1 MAKMTLDELVA
12 QLRAAFGA
20 ELRSVVL
27 YGSAASG
34 DHIPKQSD
42 YNVLVL
48 VDALDVVRLDAVAAV
63 VRAWSE
69 AGNPPPFTLTNEE
82 WRRSADIFPMEYSDI
97 QERHRVLH
105 GASPFNGVRVAP
117 ADLRRQLESEAMGK
131 LLHLRQGVL
140 AAGGDGRRQIDL
152 LEASRSTIMVLFR
165 AAVRLHGETPPT
177 DTIELCRHV
186 ARLAGL
192 DAEPFIRVIRHARA
206 DEKLRAADARR
217 LLTDYV
223 TGVQQLVANI
233 DRYRPVPEAGDAR
246 R

>member
-34 DHIPKQSD
+34 EHIPKQSD

-48 VDALDVVRLDAVAAV
+48 VDALDVARLDAVAAV

-69 AGNPPPFTLTNEE
+69 AGNAPPFTLTAEE

-105 GASPFNGVRVAP
+105 GASPFDGVRVAP
-117 ADLRRQLESEAMGK
+117 PDLRRQLESEAMGK
-131 LLHLRQGVL
+131 LLHLRQAVL
-140 AAGGDGRRQIDL
+140 AAGGDGRRQLDVL
-152 LEASRSTIMVLFR
+152 AASKSTIMVLFR
-165 AAVRLHGETPPT
+165 ATVRLHGETPPT
-177 DTIELCRHV
+177 DTVELCRHIG
-186 ARLAGL
+186 RLAGL
-192 DAEPFIRVIRHARA
+192 DAEPFVRVVRHVRG
-206 DEKLRAADARR
+206 DDKLRAADAGRV
-217 LLTDYV
+217 LTDYV
-223 TGVQQLVANI
+223 RGVQQLVAHI
-233 DRYRPVPEAGDAR
+233 DQYAPGG
-246 R
+246 

>member
-1 MAKMTLDELVA
+1 MATMTLEELVA

-34 DHIPKQSD
+34 EHIPKQSD

-48 VDALDVVRLDAVAAV
+48 VDALDVARLDAVAAV

-69 AGNPPPFTLTNEE
+69 AGNPPPFTLTLEE
-82 WRRSADIFPMEYSDI
+82 WRRSADIFPMEYADI

-105 GASPFNGVRVAP
+105 GAPPFDGLRVAP

-140 AAGGDGRRQIDL
+140 AAGGDGRRQLEL
-152 LEASRSTIMVLFR
+152 LEASKSTIMVLFR
-165 AAVRLHGETPPT
+165 ATMRLHGETPPV
-177 DTIELCRHV
+177 DTVELCRQIG
-186 ARLAGL
+186 RLAGL
-192 DAEPFIRVIRHARA
+192 DPEPFIRVVRHARG
-206 DEKLRAADARR
+206 DDKVRPGDAGR
-217 LLTDYV
+217 LLTEYV
-223 TGVQQLVANI
+223 RGVQRLVAHI
-233 DRYRPVPEAGDAR
+233 DRYTPGG
-246 R
+246 

>member
-34 DHIPKQSD
+34 EHIPRLSD

-48 VDALDVVRLDAVAAV
+48 VDALDVARLDAVAAV

-69 AGNPPPFTLTNEE
+69 AGNPPPFTLTMEE

-105 GASPFNGVRVAP
+105 GTSPFDGVRVAP
-117 ADLRRQLESEAMGK
+117 ADLRRQLEWEAMGK
-131 LLHLRQGVL
+131 LLHLRKGVL
-140 AAGGDGRRQIDL
+140 AAGGDGRRQLEL
-152 LEASRSTIMVLFR
+152 LEASKSTIMVLFR
-165 AAVRLHGETPPT
+165 ATMRLDGRAPPT
-177 DTIELCRHV
+177 DTLELCREV
-186 ARLAGL
+186 GTLTGL
-192 DAEPFIRVIRHARA
+192 DPEPFIKVVRHVR
-206 DEKLRAADARR
+206 
-217 LLTDYV
+217 
-223 TGVQQLVANI
+223 
-233 DRYRPVPEAGDAR
+233 
-246 R
+246 

>member
-1 MAKMTLDELVA
+1 MAKMTLEELVA

-34 DHIPKQSD
+34 EHIAKQSD

-48 VDALDVVRLDAVAAV
+48 VDALDVARLDAVGAV
-63 VRAWSE
+63 VRAWSD
-69 AGNPPPFTLTNEE
+69 AGNPPPFTLTLDE

-105 GASPFNGVRVAP
+105 GLSPFDGVRVAP

-140 AAGGDGRRQIDL
+140 AAGGDGRRQLEL
-152 LEASRSTIMVLFR
+152 LEASKSTIMVLFR
-165 AAVRLHGETPPT
+165 AMMRLHGETPPA
-177 DTIELCRHV
+177 DTAELCRQ
-186 ARLAGL
+186 AGRLAAF
-192 DAEPFIRVIRHARA
+192 DPEPFVRVVRHARG
-206 DEKLRAADARR
+206 DDKLRAGDAGRM
-217 LLTDYV
+217 LTEYV
-223 TGVQQLVANI
+223 RGVQQLVAHI
-233 DRYRPVPEAGDAR
+233 DRYAPSG
-246 R
+246 

>member
-1 MAKMTLDELVA
+1 MAKMTLEELVA

-34 DHIPKQSD
+34 EHIPQRSD

-48 VDALDVVRLDAVAAV
+48 VEALDVARLDAVAAV

-69 AGNPPPFTLTNEE
+69 AGNPPPFTLTMEE

-105 GASPFNGVRVAP
+105 GASPFDGVRIAP

-140 AAGGDGRRQIDL
+140 AAGGDGRRQLEL
-152 LEASRSTIMVLFR
+152 LEASKSTIMVLFR
-165 AAVRLHGETPPT
+165 ATMRLHGQTPPA
-177 DTIELCRHV
+177 DTVGLCRQ
-186 ARLAGL
+186 AGELAAF
-192 DAEPFIRVIRHARA
+192 DPEPFIRVVRHVRG
-206 DEKLRAADARR
+206 EGKVNAADARP
-217 LLTDYV
+217 LLTEYV
-223 TGVQQLVANI
+223 RGVQRLVTHLDQYAA
-233 DRYRPVPEAGDAR
+233 DG
-246 R
+246 

>member
-34 DHIPKQSD
+34 EHIPARSD

-48 VDALDVVRLDAVAAV
+48 VDALDVARLDAVAAV

-69 AGNPPPFTLTNEE
+69 AGNPPPFTLTTDE
-82 WRRSADIFPMEYSDI
+82 WRRSADVFPMEYSDI
-97 QERHRVLH
+97 QDRHRVLH
-105 GASPFNGVRVAP
+105 GAPPFDGVRVTP

-140 AAGGDGRRQIDL
+140 AAGGDGKRQLEL
-152 LEASRSTIMVLFR
+152 LSASKSTIMVLFR
-165 AAVRLHGETPPT
+165 ATMRLHGQTPPT
-177 DTIELCRHV
+177 DTVELCREV
-186 ARLAGL
+186 GRLAELG
-192 DAEPFIRVIRHARA
+192 AEPFIRVVRHVRGE
-206 DEKLRAADARR
+206 EKLK
-217 LLTDYV
+217 
-223 TGVQQLVANI
+223 
-233 DRYRPVPEAGDAR
+233 PGDAR
-246 R
+246 ALLTEYVRGVQRLVTHLDRYAPGG

>member
-1 MAKMTLDELVA
+1 MAKMTLEELVA

-34 DHIPKQSD
+34 EHIPQRSD

-48 VDALDVVRLDAVAAV
+48 VDALDVARLDAVAAV

-69 AGNPPPFTLTNEE
+69 AGNPPPFTLTTEE

-97 QERHRVLH
+97 QERHRVLY
-105 GASPFNGVRVAP
+105 GDSPFDGVRVAP

-140 AAGGDGRRQIDL
+140 AAGGDGKRQLEL
-152 LEASRSTIMVLFR
+152 LEASKSTIMVLFR
-165 AAVRLHGETPPT
+165 ATMRLHGQTPPA
-177 DTIELCRHV
+177 DTVELCREVGRLASFDPEPFGRVVRHV
-186 ARLAGL
+186 RGEAKVKPGEARL
-192 DAEPFIRVIRHARA
+192 
-206 DEKLRAADARR
+206 
-217 LLTDYV
+217 LLTEYV
-223 TGVQQLVANI
+223 RGVQQLVAHL
-233 DRYRPVPEAGDAR
+233 DRYAAGG
-246 R
+246 

>member
-1 MAKMTLDELVA
+1 MAKMNLDELVA
-12 QLRAAFGA
+12 QLRAAFGP

-34 DHIPKQSD
+34 EHIPKQSD

-48 VDALDVVRLDAVAAV
+48 VDALDVGRLDAVAAV
-63 VRAWSE
+63 VRAWSA

-105 GASPFNGVRVAP
+105 GASPFDGVRVAP

-140 AAGGDGRRQIDL
+140 AAGGDGRRQIEL
-152 LEASRSTIMVLFR
+152 LEGTKSTVMVLFR
-165 AAVRLHGETPPT
+165 ATMRLHGETPPA
-177 DTIELCRHV
+177 DTEELCRQV
-186 ARLAGL
+186 GRLAGI
-192 DAEPFIRVIRHARA
+192 DADPFIRVVRHVRGA
-206 DEKLRAADARR
+206 EKVRAAEAGR
-217 LLTDYV
+217 LLTDY
-223 TGVQQLVANI
+223 TRGVQQLVAHI
-233 DRYRPVPEAGDAR
+233 DRYNPGG
-246 R
+246 

>member
-1 MAKMTLDELVA
+1 MAKMSLDELVA

-34 DHIPKQSD
+34 EHIPKQSD

-48 VDALDVVRLDAVAAV
+48 VEALDVSRLDAVAAV

-69 AGNPPPFTLTNEE
+69 AGNPPPFTLTLDE
-82 WRRSADIFPMEYSDI
+82 WRRSADIFPMEYADI

-105 GASPFNGVRVAP
+105 GDRPFDGVGVAP

-140 AAGGDGRRQIDL
+140 AAVGDGRARLEL
-152 LEASRSTIMVLFR
+152 LEATRSTIMVLFR
-165 AAVRLHGETPPT
+165 ATVRLHGEVPPT
-177 DTIELCRHV
+177 DTAELCRHG
-186 ARLAGL
+186 ARLAEL
-192 DAEPFIRVIRHARA
+192 DAEPFIRLLRHARGE
-206 DEKLRAADARR
+206 EKLQPADAGR
-217 LLTDYV
+217 LLTDY
-223 TGVQQLVANI
+223 
-233 DRYRPVPEAGDAR
+233 
-246 R
+246 

>member
-34 DHIPKQSD
+34 EHIPKQSD

-48 VDALDVVRLDAVAAV
+48 VDALDVTRLDAVASV

-69 AGNPPPFTLTNEE
+69 AGNPPPFTLTREE
-82 WRRSADIFPMEYSDI
+82 WRRSADVFPMEYVDI

-105 GASPFNGVRVAP
+105 GDPPFDGVRVTP
-117 ADLRRQLESEAMGK
+117 NDLRRQLESEAMGK

-140 AAGGDGRRQIDL
+140 AAGGDGRRQIEL
-152 LEASRSTIMVLFR
+152 LEASKSTIMVLFR
-165 AAVRLHGETPPT
+165 ATVRLHGQTPPT
-177 DTIELCRHV
+177 DTIELCRAV
-186 ARLAGL
+186 GQLAGL
-192 DAEPFIRVIRHARA
+192 DPEPFIRVVRHARGEAKVKPA
-206 DEKLRAADARR
+206 DGRA
-217 LLTDYV
+217 LLAEYV
-223 TGVQQLVANI
+223 RGVQQLVTHI
-233 DRYRPVPEAGDAR
+233 DKYTPGG
-246 R
+246 

>member
-34 DHIPKQSD
+34 EHIPKQSD

-48 VDALDVVRLDAVAAV
+48 VEALDVSRLDAVAAV

-69 AGNPPPFTLTNEE
+69 AGNPPPFTLTLDE
-82 WRRSADIFPMEYSDI
+82 WRRSADIFPMEYADI

-105 GASPFNGVRVAP
+105 GPSPFDGVRVTP
-117 ADLRRQLESEAMGK
+117 GDLRRQLESEAMGK

-140 AAGGDGRRQIDL
+140 AAGGDGRRQLDL
-152 LEASRSTIMVLFR
+152 LEASKSTIMVLFR
-165 AAVRLHGETPPT
+165 ATVRLHGETPAP
-177 DTIELCRHV
+177 DTVELCRQIGH
-186 ARLAGL
+186 LAGL
-192 DAEPFIRVIRHARA
+192 DVEPFIRVVRHARGE
-206 DEKLRAADARR
+206 EKVKPGDARP
-217 LLTDYV
+217 LLTAYV
-223 TGVQQLVANI
+223 RGVQQLVVHL
-233 DRYRPVPEAGDAR
+233 DRYTPGS
-246 R
+246 

>member
-1 MAKMTLDELVA
+1 MAKMTLEELVA

-34 DHIPKQSD
+34 EHIPRQSD

-48 VDALDVVRLDAVAAV
+48 VDALDVARLDAVAAV

-69 AGNPPPFTLTNEE
+69 AGNPPPFTLTLEE

-117 ADLRRQLESEAMGK
+117 ADLRRQVESEAMGK

-140 AAGGDGRRQIDL
+140 AAGGDGKRQLEL
-152 LEASRSTIMVLFR
+152 LEASKSTIMVLFR
-165 AAVRLHGETPPT
+165 AAMRLHGQTPST
-177 DTIELCRHV
+177 DTIELCRQ
-186 ARLAGL
+186 AGRLAGF
-192 DAEPFIRVIRHARA
+192 DSEPFIRVVRHARGEA
-206 DEKLRAADARR
+206 KVKPADARP
-217 LLTDYV
+217 LLTEYV
-223 TGVQQLVANI
+223 RGVQQLVTHL
-233 DRYRPVPEAGDAR
+233 DRYTPGS
-246 R
+246 

>member
-1 MAKMTLDELVA
+1 MAKMTLEELVA

-34 DHIPKQSD
+34 EHIPRQSD

-48 VDALDVVRLDAVAAV
+48 VAALDVARLDAVASV

-69 AGNPPPFTLTNEE
+69 AGNPPPFTLTTDE

-105 GASPFNGVRVAP
+105 GASPFDGVRVAP

-140 AAGGDGRRQIDL
+140 AAGGDGRRQLEL
-152 LEASRSTIMVLFR
+152 LEASKSTIMVLFR
-165 AAVRLHGETPPT
+165 ATMRLHGQTPSP
-177 DTIELCRHV
+177 DTVELCREV
-186 ARLAGL
+186 GRLAGL
-192 DAEPFIRVIRHARA
+192 DPNPFISVVRHARGEA
-206 DEKLRAADARR
+206 KLK
-217 LLTDYV
+217 
-223 TGVQQLVANI
+223 
-233 DRYRPVPEAGDAR
+233 PGDAR
-246 R
+246 PLLTEYVRGVQHLVAHLDRYVPGG